1 MYDLHPNDKDG
12 YIKEFERAVETG
24 KVVYDEKMREHIRQQ
39 IEELSNDV
47 SSDK

>member
-1 MYDLHPNDKDG
+1 MYDPNPNDKDAF
-12 YIKEFERAVETG
+12 ITEFEHIVENAE
-24 KVVYDEKMREHIRQQ
+24 VVFDEKMREHIRQQ